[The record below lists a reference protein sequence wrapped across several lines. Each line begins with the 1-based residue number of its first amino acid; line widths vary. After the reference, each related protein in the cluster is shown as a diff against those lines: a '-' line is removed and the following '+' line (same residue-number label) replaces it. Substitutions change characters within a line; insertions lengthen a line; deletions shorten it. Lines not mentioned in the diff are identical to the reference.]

1 LNFLKLNKYKKNI
14 TSQYGE
20 DGILLY
26 LIKNS
31 KFDIVK
37 TSIEFGA
44 DDGIKFSNT
53 YNLWKNLGFNSLL
66 IEENKDKYN
75 KLNSNYGNSISSLN
89 CKVNSVGKDSIDE
102 IVNRDAFKDFK
113 NLGVLS
119 IDIDS
124 YDYYILY
131 YLQIKPQ
138 IIVIEFNN
146 SIPGHIDYK
155 DPEGEVFLR
164 CSAKAIQNL
173 GFIKG
178 YKSVA
183 CTVTNVILLREDCFD
198 DDKHPDLPVEYLL
211 DYEGMSE
218 TNNRIYSIIHS
229 QIFTSKLFFTKKPN
243 ILDRFYFNLSRRLF
257 SMLNIKREKYKK
269 PSQRIVDA
277 MKNSGLY
284 F

>member
-1 LNFLKLNKYKKNI
+1 
-14 TSQYGE
+14 
-20 DGILLY
+20 
-26 LIKNS
+26 
-31 KFDIVK
+31 
-37 TSIEFGA
+37 
-44 DDGIKFSNT
+44 
-53 YNLWKNLGFNSLL
+53 
-66 IEENKDKYN
+66 
-75 KLNSNYGNSISSLN
+75 
-89 CKVNSVGKDSIDE
+89 
-102 IVNRDAFKDFK
+102 
-113 NLGVLS
+113 
-119 IDIDS
+119 
-124 YDYYILY
+124 
-131 YLQIKPQ
+131 
-138 IIVIEFNN
+138 VIEFNN

-164 CSAKAIQNL
+164 CSAKSIQNL

-218 TNNRIYSIIHS
+218 TNNHIYSIIHS
-229 QIFTSKLFFTKKPN
+229 QVFTSKPFFTKKPN

-257 SMLNIKREKYKK
+257 SMLNIRREKYKK
-269 PSQRIVDA
+269 PSQRIADA